1 MTCILHKVFCRQK
14 TFIKN
19 AVSANRDTSMP
30 GNRDL
35 LKVVREGTQS
45 VLCSCY
51 HTCSKSPTRTTFT
64 LKSLLRTSW
73 NDLCKV
79 FMCINIVY
87 LK

>member
-35 LKVVREGTQS
+35 LKVVRE
-45 VLCSCY
+45 
-51 HTCSKSPTRTTFT
+51 
-64 LKSLLRTSW
+64 
-73 NDLCKV
+73 
-79 FMCINIVY
+79 
-87 LK
+87 